1 MQKTDLWCEKKFG
14 YSFRD
19 KILLKTALTHRSFS
33 GENNERLEF
42 LGDAVLDLVISEYL
56 FQSFTGQTEGFLSR
70 ARSNL
75 VKGDVLAKIAKE
87 LNVDQHLILGKG
99 EISSGGRQRLSLLSN
114 ALEAIMGAVFLDGGY
129 MVAKKIILKIFNSR
143 IKNLNLDSEHKD
155 HKSILQERLQEI
167 NKELPVYSLIRKD
180 GKQHEQIFF
189 VECLIKSE
197 GIATQATGNSIRL
210 AEQKAA
216 SKALKLM
223 KNG

>member
-1 MQKTDLWCEKKFG
+1 ML
-14 YSFRD
+14 
-19 KILLKTALTHRSFS
+19 
-33 GENNERLEF
+33 
-42 LGDAVLDLVISEYL
+42 LDLVISEYL
-56 FQSFTGQTEGFLSR
+56 FQSFTSQTEGFLSR

-75 VKGDVLAKIAKE
+75 VKGDVLANIAKE

-114 ALEAIMGAVFLDGGY
+114 ALEAIIGAVFLDGDYGA
-129 MVAKKIILKIFNSR
+129 VKKVVLKIFNSR

-155 HKSILQERLQEI
+155 HKSVLQERLQEMK
-167 NKELPVYSLIRKD
+167 KELPVYSLIRKD

>member
-1 MQKTDLWCEKKFG
+1 
-14 YSFRD
+14 
-19 KILLKTALTHRSFS
+19 
-33 GENNERLEF
+33 
-42 LGDAVLDLVISEYL
+42 
-56 FQSFTGQTEGFLSR
+56 
-70 ARSNL
+70 
-75 VKGDVLAKIAKE
+75 
-87 LNVDQHLILGKG
+87 
-99 EISSGGRQRLSLLSN
+99 LSN

>member
-14 YSFRD
+14 YSFKD
-19 KILLKTALTHRSFS
+19 KILLKTALTHRSFAS
-33 GENNERLEF
+33 ENNERLEF

-56 FQSFTGQTEGFLSR
+56 FQSFTGQPEGFLSR

-75 VKGDVLAKIAKE
+75 VQGDVLAKIAKE

-129 MVAKKIILKIFNSR
+129 MVVKKIVLKIFNSR